1 MKIYTKTGDSGAT
14 ALGSGDRVSKTHP
27 RVEAYGT
34 VDELNAHIGLLRSQD
49 IAERH
54 RSTLLN
60 VQEMLMRYAATV
72 ACCKGYEI
80 DEDDVAMLEREI
92 DALQKTLPP
101 QKHFIIPGGS
111 VAAAQCH
118 VARCVC
124 RRAERLMVSLSEA
137 TDTPPILLRLLNRL
151 SDYLF
156 VLSRSIVAASQIAEQ
171 AWIPSVRNANFRA

>member
-1 MKIYTKTGDSGAT
+1 MNVYTKTGDGGAT
-14 ALGSGDRVSKTHP
+14 ALGSGERVSKTHP

-34 VDELNAHIGLLRSQD
+34 VDELNAHVGLLYSQD

-54 RSTLLN
+54 RSMLLK

-72 ACCKGYEI
+72 ACCKGYEM
-80 DEDDVAMLEREI
+80 DEDDVVMLECEI
-92 DALQKTLPP
+92 DELQKTLPP

-111 VAAAQCH
+111 IAAAQCH

-124 RRAERLMVSLSEA
+124 RRAERLMVALSEA
-137 TDTPPILLRLLNRL
+137 VNTPPILLRLLNRL

-156 VLSRSIVAASQIAEQ
+156 VLSRSIVAEAQVAEKT
-171 AWIPSVRNANFRA
+171 WIPSAKNPKA